1 MPDAI
6 FEKKKHY
13 QKQNCSNVF
22 GLPNSLCC
30 IRKNGRLCTSQIDKQ
45 QNPNEIQGGK
55 KPKAGKVTD
64 LKIEKAKNLKR

>member
-6 FEKKKHY
+6 FEKKTLSKT
-13 QKQNCSNVF
+13 NCSNVF

-30 IRKNGRLCTSQIDKQ
+30 IRKNGRLCISQIDKQ

-64 LKIEKAKNLKR
+64 SKIEKAKNLKK